1 MKNLMISKSSKPVQQ
16 IAHAKHIRNSL
27 PNLSFEK
34 AKEEPNFFEKTKIK
48 NLQQSHKD
56 KIVSSNF

>member
-1 MKNLMISKSSKPVQQ
+1 MISKLSKPVKQ
-16 IAHAKHIRNSL
+16 IAHVKHIRNSL

-34 AKEEPNFFEKTKIK
+34 AKEEPNFFEETKIT
-48 NLQQSHKD
+48 NLQHSHKD

>member
-1 MKNLMISKSSKPVQQ
+1 MKNLIISKSRKPVQQ
-16 IAHAKHIRNSL
+16 IAHAKHIRNPL
-27 PNLSFEK
+27 QNLNFEK
-34 AKEEPNFFEKTKIK
+34 GKEPNFYEKTKIK